1 MTDQL
6 AMVNSSIL
14 AKAKA
19 KAQLKEP
26 YIKNVALY
34 YKCTAIRKHLN
45 SPIHDIHITQQKL
58 LIVNKQFLLAG
69 KKQKMRL
76 VSYLDWVYYTP
87 KTLAFAIE
95 TNQVE
100 DYYWYQMGDSKS
112 DPNIWKDINEEYQLK
127 KFYANRAGRSY
138 P

>member
-1 MTDQL
+1 MME
-6 AMVNSSIL
+6 AKMNSTIL

-19 KAQLKEP
+19 NAQLKEP
-26 YIKNVALY
+26 YIGDVALY
-34 YKCTAIRKHLN
+34 YKWTAVRKHL
-45 SPIHDIHITQQKL
+45 PYTIHDIRISQQKL

-76 VSYLDWVYYTP
+76 VSYLDWVHYKP
-87 KTLAFAIE
+87 KTLAYAIE

-100 DYYWYQMGDSKS
+100 DYYWYQMGDPKS
-112 DPNIWKDINEEYQLK
+112 DPNIWKDINEEFQLK
-127 KFYANRAGRSY
+127 QYYANRAGRVY

>member
-1 MTDQL
+1 M
-6 AMVNSSIL
+6 NSTIL
-14 AKAKA
+14 ANAKA
-19 KAQLKEP
+19 KAQLKDP
-26 YIKNVALY
+26 YIKDVALY
-34 YKCTAIRKHLN
+34 YKWTAIRQHLPN
-45 SPIHDIHITQQKL
+45 PIHDIRITQQKL

-76 VSYLDWVYYTP
+76 VSYLDWVHYTP

-100 DYYWYQMGDSKS
+100 DYYWYQMGDPKS

-127 KFYANRAGRSY
+127 KFYALRAGRTY